1 MVNPCWPRVEFCVSC
16 VCVREDAEW
25 RCARAS
31 VCAVEE
37 IAHFKNTD
45 SNPAPFKPAL
55 SLTNTSNRSISL
67 PHSQLPARS
76 GEAWRQIA
84 RRARRQV
91 RCRRHNYLR
100 PILTTGAILTQRH
113 GTRVRVGKGR

>member
-1 MVNPCWPRVEFCVSC
+1 METCAVSESGVWLCGASETERLHVVLLPRLCTTSGSTLSGVG
-16 VCVREDAEW
+16 
-25 RCARAS
+25 ARAS

-55 SLTNTSNRSISL
+55 SHKYLKPDHLSSSLTTAGSL
-67 PHSQLPARS
+67 RS

-91 RCRRHNYLR
+91 RCWRHNYLR
-100 PILTTGAILTQRH
+100 PILTT
-113 GTRVRVGKGR
+113 